1 MNFDQDIYR
10 GTSIFSAAV
19 RIGTREIL
27 PNPHRATPASRGVER
42 TLTVHFTR
50 EIFLESR
57 DAREAA
63 LAFGCILDEN
73 QRQLYLSTGG

>member
-50 EIFLESR
+50 EIF
-57 DAREAA
+57 
-63 LAFGCILDEN
+63 
-73 QRQLYLSTGG
+73 